1 MKKKVRLAQYRVS
14 AEIFNQILIE
24 NNNRIIIANIE
35 DYQYGYS
42 NKKKVIYNGKDEL
55 ICREMYVD
63 VKPKEATYRQIIVK
77 KDDSLDS
84 EDYHKEMM
92 GSTA

>member
-14 AEIFNQILIE
+14 AEIFNQILIK

-42 NKKKVIYNGKDEL
+42 DKKKVIYNGNDKL

-63 VKPKEATYRQIIVK
+63 PAAKTALWKQIIVMK
-77 KDDSLDS
+77 
-84 EDYHKEMM
+84 
-92 GSTA
+92 